1 MTGAMVD
8 LLIGDASK
16 AREVLGWTP
25 KRSFA
30 QLVEEMMTSDLAE
43 AKQDAGHGKRNL

>member
-1 MTGAMVD
+1 EVD

-16 AREVLGWTP
+16 AREVLGWKP

-30 QLVEEMMTSDLAE
+30 QLVEEMMANDLAE
-43 AKQDAGHGKRNL
+43 AKRDAAHGKRSV